1 LRASAHGKNLGREY
15 ADISCVALEDA
26 TEGFSLATSVSCAS
40 TGPGADQFLL
50 EAPLKDADRR
60 EP

>member
-1 LRASAHGKNLGREY
+1 LAKGREY

-40 TGPGADQFLL
+40 TDQFLL